1 MRFLDCS
8 KTPHRWI
15 RPACLL
21 AVLWLLPAAARSLDT
36 QPMKGLPFTR
46 FYSFDEIGDVSR
58 GARLSFDAHGRL
70 AVFHDGTYLV
80 LNDDAWIDLMAGLA
94 TDVKIQSV
102 VRAGDGPLYYGAL
115 GSWGVLTTTDEGAL
129 RPQSFA
135 PGTPPKWALLTTF
148 TDIIP
153 TDTGVYFAGRGGI
166 VYWDRATR
174 ENMFFEVPGV
184 AHLFRLGS
192 TPYVSAF
199 DQSLFSFDAAKA
211 PVRLPAEN
219 VFSGLIIDQV
229 AALPSGRAVVSTFG
243 RQLFAWDGN
252 RLMPF
257 DGPISQRLSGRI
269 SAIQALPENLFAV
282 AITGAG
288 LFIISPEGE
297 IINALSDPDYRL
309 ISSLANNEPGVL
321 WAATETG
328 VAKILYGVP
337 VTSFGQALGLPVGW
351 PQFVRWN
358 GQTIVASNGRVYEP
372 APGMPGEP
380 TRFRLLDPQ
389 PSAGAW
395 GIATHGSWLLLG
407 NSDGVFAKQ
416 PGQPFQ
422 TVLHDI
428 AVARLQTLASGECLA
443 IGEKQIAA
451 VTLAS
456 GHWRECAPRV
466 PGVGYPSN
474 VQASKNA
481 AWFEIGA
488 NHAARIALRD
498 GKIHPRVFD
507 TYPWADPRWINV
519 SIIDDT
525 VILSGREA
533 GRIYFDEETQAI
545 VDPPAL
551 EAILGRMPYW
561 PSRVQPD
568 ESGRWWVSHPHGI
581 FTFNPAADGQA
592 TDTESYRVIHEHSPV
607 VQILPG
613 REVWVSNG
621 RTLFHVQPVESV
633 PAPAH
638 QTPQLVSVRD
648 LRTHREFLPAVPAA
662 PDRLRLS
669 YGENSLGLR
678 FFAGTYALRP
688 TPEYEV
694 RINQAAWSHLDATS
708 LLRLSDLREGEYQLD
723 VRFADPRGPFGEQ
736 ASFAFVVLPPWFR
749 TLYAQIGYVLLA
761 GALVLALVRL
771 ALRRAEARNAK
782 LEKLV
787 AERTGELKA
796 TMVKLEQETQTTA
809 TLAERNRLAGEIHD
823 GVAQGFAGLA
833 MQLEAMGRFVSCSPE
848 LQRELTVALSMLSYS
863 RNEMHHVVQNL
874 YSPVLASVDLE
885 TAVKQMVARIAPAPG
900 FATVTREG
908 PARRLGSTIEHHLL
922 RIAQEAVSNAV
933 KHASAKHL
941 AVRLMFTESEVQL
954 TIEDDGCGF
963 DPRAVLS
970 GDFAHFGLP
979 SFKGRADKIGGSV
992 TIESRAGIGT
1002 RIQVRAPFIESDPL

>member
-1 MRFLDCS
+1 
-8 KTPHRWI
+8 
-15 RPACLL
+15 
-21 AVLWLLPAAARSLDT
+21 
-36 QPMKGLPFTR
+36 MKGLPLSR

-70 AVFHDGTYLV
+70 AVFHDGAYLV
-80 LNDDAWIDLMAGLA
+80 LNDEAWIDLMAGLA
-94 TDVKIQSV
+94 NDVKIQSV
-102 VRAGDGPLYYGAL
+102 SRSEEGPLYYGAL
-115 GSWGVLTTTDEGAL
+115 GSWGVLTTTTEGAL

-135 PGTPPKWALLTTF
+135 PASPPKWALLTIF

-153 TDTGVYFAGRGGI
+153 TDTGVFFAGRSGI

-174 ENMFFEVPGV
+174 ENTFFEVQGV
-184 AHLFRLGS
+184 ARLFHLGS
-192 TPYVSAF
+192 TPYVSTF
-199 DQSLFSFDAAKA
+199 DQSLFSLAASKST
-211 PVRLPAEN
+211 VRLPAETA
-219 VFSGLIIDQV
+219 FSGIIVDQV
-229 AALPSGRAVVSTFG
+229 AALPCGRAVVSTFG
-243 RQLFAWDGN
+243 RQLFAWDGI
-252 RLMPF
+252 RLTGF
-257 DGPISQRLSGRI
+257 GGPISQRLSGRV
-269 SAIQALPENLFAV
+269 SAIQALRENLFAV
-282 AITGAG
+282 AISGAG
-288 LFIISPEGE
+288 LFIINHEGE

-309 ISSLANNEPGVL
+309 ISSLASNEPGVL

-328 VAKILYGVP
+328 VAKILYGAP
-337 VTSFGQALGLPVGW
+337 VTTFGQTLGLPVGW
-351 PQFVRWN
+351 PQFVLWN

-372 APGMPGEP
+372 AAGMPGEP
-380 TRFRLLDPQ
+380 TRFRLMDPQ

-395 GIATHGSWLLLG
+395 GIATHGPWLLLG

-422 TVLHDI
+422 TVLDDI
-428 AVARLQTLASGECLA
+428 AVARLQTLESGECLA

-451 VTLAS
+451 LTLAS
-456 GHWRECAPRV
+456 DHWRECAPRV
-466 PGVGYPSN
+466 PGLGYPSN
-474 VQASKNA
+474 VQASKKA
-481 AWFEIGA
+481 AWIEIGA

-498 GKIHPRVFD
+498 GTIQPRVFD
-507 TYPWADPRWINV
+507 TYGWADPRWINV

-533 GRIYFDEETQAI
+533 GRVYFDEKTEAI
-545 VDPPAL
+545 IEPPAL
-551 EAILGRMPYW
+551 EAVLQRMPYW
-561 PSRVQPD
+561 PSRIQPD
-568 ESGRWWVSHPHGI
+568 ESGRWWVSHPHGL
-581 FTFNPAADGQA
+581 FTFNATADHQVS
-592 TDTESYRVIHEHSPV
+592 DTESYRVIHEHSPV
-607 VQILPG
+607 VQTLPS

-621 RTLFHVQPVESV
+621 RTLFHVQPVESA
-633 PAPAH
+633 PAPAR
-638 QTPQLVSVRD
+638 QTPQLVSVRN
-648 LRTHREFLPAVPAA
+648 LRTNREFAPIA
-662 PDRLRLS
+662 PDLLRLS
-669 YGENSLGLR
+669 YSENSLGLR

-694 RINQAAWSHLDATS
+694 RINQAAWNHLDAAS

-736 ASFAFVVLPPWFR
+736 ASFAFVIMPPWFR
-749 TLYAQIGYVLLA
+749 TLYAQIGYALLA
-761 GALVLALVRL
+761 GALVFALVRL
-771 ALRRAEARNAK
+771 SLRRAEARNAR

-833 MQLEAMGRFVSCSPE
+833 MQLEAMSRFAGCSPE
-848 LQRELTVALSMLSYS
+848 LQRELTVALSMLAYS
-863 RNEMHHVVQNL
+863 RNEMHQVVQNL

-885 TAVKQMVARIAPAPG
+885 TALKQMVARIAPTPG
-900 FATVTREG
+900 FATVAREG

-922 RIAQEAVSNAV
+922 RIAQEAVTNAV

-941 AVRLMFTESEVQL
+941 AVLLTFAESEVEV

-979 SFKGRADKIGGSV
+979 SFRGRADKIGGSV
-992 TIESRAGIGT
+992 TIESRPGIGT
-1002 RIQVRAPFIESDPL
+1002 RIQVRVPLTASNPP